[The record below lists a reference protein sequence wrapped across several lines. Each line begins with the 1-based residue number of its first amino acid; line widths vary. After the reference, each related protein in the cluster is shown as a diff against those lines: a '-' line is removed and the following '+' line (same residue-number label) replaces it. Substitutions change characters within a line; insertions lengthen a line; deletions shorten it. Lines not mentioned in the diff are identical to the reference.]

1 MTISLQTGSG
11 ALAAVNGSDPSQA
24 IGSTSSSE
32 AGATP
37 FQVVLNQQ
45 QQQATLAAAAA
56 KPAASVAG
64 GGVQAQYTAQSSH
77 VGAGAVMVNGTRCIT
92 QCYTYDFLANN
103 VTDDVY
109 EISGAQ
115 MLGMAVRIYDP
126 SGQKSD
132 VDFQPGDD
140 VVAVMKA
147 NNIPIHAAD
156 QGVSY
161 EYAKLFT
168 TTDWTPDVSSGKK
181 SPIQLE
187 AQVVQQM
194 LGDGWSSE
202 ALAPWINQVASY
214 LPTPASGASPA
225 PTGSL
230 PLATADSVAAGVSTD
245 PGSSTSA
252 ISALADTP
260 VAAAQVTST
269 PEAAVAPVAVA
280 QDTSTP
286 AEVAVAPVA
295 VAQDTSTPA
304 EVAVAPVAVAQVT
317 STPEA
322 AVAPSSTDPVR
333 ADAVNVA
340 PATNSA
346 PLASLY
352 QDLQSAAVKAS
363 PDNATAAGSS
373 GVEWTPA
380 DWAQQVRQL
389 TSNPDVLPSLDQM
402 FPKVDFQQPMTL
414 LDFWAGAQDSI
425 RL

>member
-1 MTISLQTGSG
+1 MNGTCGCRRQEKEMTISLQTGSG

-37 FQVVLNQQ
+37 FQVVLNQQQ

-245 PGSSTSA
+245 PGS
-252 ISALADTP
+252 
-260 VAAAQVTST
+260 
-269 PEAAVAPVAVA
+269 
-280 QDTSTP
+280 
-286 AEVAVAPVA
+286 
-295 VAQDTSTPA
+295 
-304 EVAVAPVAVAQVT
+304 
-317 STPEA
+317 
-322 AVAPSSTDPVR
+322 
-333 ADAVNVA
+333 
-340 PATNSA
+340 
-346 PLASLY
+346 
-352 QDLQSAAVKAS
+352 
-363 PDNATAAGSS
+363 
-373 GVEWTPA
+373 
-380 DWAQQVRQL
+380 
-389 TSNPDVLPSLDQM
+389 
-402 FPKVDFQQPMTL
+402 
-414 LDFWAGAQDSI
+414 
-425 RL
+425 

>member
-37 FQVVLNQQ
+37 FQVVLNQQQ

-245 PGSSTSA
+245 PGSSTST

-269 PEAAVAPVAVA
+269 PEAAVASVA
-280 QDTSTP
+280 
-286 AEVAVAPVA
+286 AP
-295 VAQDTSTPA
+295 
-304 EVAVAPVAVAQVT
+304 QVT

-322 AVAPSSTDPVR
+322 AVAPSSTDPVG
-333 ADAVNVA
+333 ADAVNLA

-352 QDLQSAAVKAS
+352 QDLQSAANKAS
-363 PDNATAAGSS
+363 PDNTTAAGSS

-389 TSNPDVLPSLDQM
+389 TSNPDVLPPLDQI
-402 FPKVDFQQPMTL
+402 FPQVDLQQPMTL

>member
-11 ALAAVNGSDPSQA
+11 ALAAVNGSDASQA
-24 IGSTSSSE
+24 IGSTASSG

-45 QQQATLAAAAA
+45 QQQATLAPAAV

-64 GGVQAQYTAQSSH
+64 GGVQAHYTAQSSH
-77 VGAGAVMVNGTRCIT
+77 AGAGTVMVNGTRCIT

-156 QGVSY
+156 QGLSY
-161 EYAKLFT
+161 EYARLFT

-181 SPIQLE
+181 SLTQLQAE
-187 AQVVQQM
+187 VVQQM
-194 LGDGWSSE
+194 LADGWSSD
-202 ALAPWINQVASY
+202 ALAPCITQVASY

-225 PTGSL
+225 PAGSL
-230 PLATADSVAAGVSTD
+230 PLATADSVAAGGSTD
-245 PGSSTSA
+245 PGSSISTL
-252 ISALADTP
+252 SALADTP
-260 VAAAQVTST
+260 VAAAQVTAT
-269 PEAAVAPVAVA
+269 PEAAVASVVA
-280 QDTSTP
+280 
-286 AEVAVAPVA
+286 
-295 VAQDTSTPA
+295 
-304 EVAVAPVAVAQVT
+304 AQVT

-322 AVAPSSTDPVR
+322 AVVPSSIDPVV
-333 ADAVNVA
+333 ADAVNLA

-363 PDNATAAGSS
+363 PDNATAVGTS
-373 GVEWTPA
+373 GVEWTAA

-389 TSNPDVLPSLDQM
+389 TSNPDVLPPLDQI
-402 FPKVDFQQPMTL
+402 FPKVDLQQPMTL
-414 LDFWAGAQDSI
+414 VDFWAGAQDSM